1 MRSPNKLVIPAKAI
15 PLETSVKQ
23 TKAKAHRSPLWT
35 HLDEIHRWRMAQE
48 TWEAIA
54 DKLSLQYGINVSIQ
68 GVQVFFKR
76 AIDRD
81 RRRPLGFMPERPSS
95 IVTQTVPGAAQDP
108 DSIYEEA
115 RQAVRQEQQ
124 SKPKIIKPDRPL

>member
-1 MRSPNKLVIPAKAI
+1 MRSLNKLVIPAKAI
-15 PLETSVKQ
+15 TLETPVKQ
-23 TKAKAHRSPLWT
+23 AKPKAHRSPLWT

-54 DKLSLQYGINVSIQ
+54 KKLSLQYSIKVSIQ

-81 RRRPLGFMPERPSS
+81 RRRPLGFRPERSGS
-95 IVTQTVPGAAQDP
+95 IATQTVPSAAQDP
-108 DSIYEEA
+108 DAIYEEA

>member
-1 MRSPNKLVIPAKAI
+1 
-15 PLETSVKQ
+15 
-23 TKAKAHRSPLWT
+23 
-35 HLDEIHRWRMAQE
+35 MAQE

-54 DKLSLQYGINVSIQ
+54 DKLSLQYGIKVSIQ
-68 GVQVFFKR
+68 GVQVFFRR

-81 RRRPLGFMPERPSS
+81 RRRPLGFRPGRSGS
-95 IVTQTVPGAAQDP
+95 IATQTVLSAAQDP

-115 RQAVRQEQQ
+115 RQAVREEQQ

>member
-1 MRSPNKLVIPAKAI
+1 
-15 PLETSVKQ
+15 
-23 TKAKAHRSPLWT
+23 
-35 HLDEIHRWRMAQE
+35 MAQE

-54 DKLSLQYGINVSIQ
+54 DKLSLQYGIKVSIQ
-68 GVQVFFKR
+68 GVQVFFRR

-81 RRRPLGFMPERPSS
+81 RRRPLGFRPGRSCS

-115 RQAVRQEQQ
+115 RQAVRNEQQ

>member
-1 MRSPNKLVIPAKAI
+1 
-15 PLETSVKQ
+15 
-23 TKAKAHRSPLWT
+23 
-35 HLDEIHRWRMAQE
+35 MAQE

-54 DKLSLQYGINVSIQ
+54 DKLSLQYGVKVSIQ

-81 RRRPLGFMPERPSS
+81 RRRPLGFRPERSGS
-95 IVTQTVPGAAQDP
+95 IVTQTVSSAAQDP

>member
-1 MRSPNKLVIPAKAI
+1 
-15 PLETSVKQ
+15 
-23 TKAKAHRSPLWT
+23 
-35 HLDEIHRWRMAQE
+35 MAQE

-54 DKLSLQYGINVSIQ
+54 DKLSLQYGIKVSIQ

-81 RRRPLGFMPERPSS
+81 RRRPLGFMPGRSGS
-95 IVTQTVPGAAQDP
+95 IVTQMVPSAAQDP

-115 RQAVRQEQQ
+115 RQAVRQKQQ